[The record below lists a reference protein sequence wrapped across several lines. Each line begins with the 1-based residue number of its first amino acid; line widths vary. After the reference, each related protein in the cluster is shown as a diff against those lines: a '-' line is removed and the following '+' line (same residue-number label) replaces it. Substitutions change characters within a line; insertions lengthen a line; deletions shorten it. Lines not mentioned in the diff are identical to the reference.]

1 MTAPAST
8 VAVIGAGASLLV
20 DSLLGDGHR
29 VVAVDISDAAL
40 RLLRAA
46 HGENELLLLKQGDAR
61 SVAIA
66 ECIDAWQDRAMFH
79 FLTDSDD
86 RAEYAANA
94 AHSVGAGGHLV
105 LAAFALE
112 GPEQCSGLLVQ
123 RHDAASISDAFD
135 GAFDLIESF
144 EADHTTP
151 SGTRQR
157 FIHAVLRRR

>member
-46 HGENELLLLKQGDAR
+46 HGENELLLLKQGDAC

-66 ECIDAWQDRAMFH
+66 ERIDAWQDRAMFH
-79 FLTDSDD
+79 FLTDSGD
-86 RAEYAANA
+86 RA
-94 AHSVGAGGHLV
+94 
-105 LAAFALE
+105 
-112 GPEQCSGLLVQ
+112 
-123 RHDAASISDAFD
+123 
-135 GAFDLIESF
+135 
-144 EADHTTP
+144 
-151 SGTRQR
+151 
-157 FIHAVLRRR
+157 